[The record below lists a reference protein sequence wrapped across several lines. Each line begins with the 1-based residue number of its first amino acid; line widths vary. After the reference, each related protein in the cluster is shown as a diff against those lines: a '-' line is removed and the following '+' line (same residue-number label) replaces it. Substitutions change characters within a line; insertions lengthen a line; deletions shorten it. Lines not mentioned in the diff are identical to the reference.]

1 MANAKKCDR
10 CGAYYDAY
18 VPARRDNPPLN
29 GVDEMQILC
38 NTEARLKR
46 FELCP
51 ACARFI
57 HAALHTPPSLPAKQ

>member
-1 MANAKKCDR
+1 MADAKKCDR

-29 GVDEMQILC
+29 GVDEMQLVG
-38 NTEARLKR
+38 NTGELLKR

-51 ACARFI
+51 NCARFI
-57 HAALHTPPSLPAKQ
+57 HAALCTPPSRPAKQ

>member
-10 CGAYYDAY
+10 CGVYYDPY

-29 GVDEMQILC
+29 GVDEMQLVGA
-38 NTEARLKR
+38 NEAIFKR

-51 ACARFI
+51 TCARFI
-57 HAALHTPPSLPAKQ
+57 HAALSTPPSLPAKQ